1 MKNLKR
7 LAPLALAAL
16 AAGCGGNSSGG
27 DDAVELSAFVADLIQ
42 NTSDTTDPVEINGLE
57 FEFDETDTAAFDSVL
72 P

>member
-7 LAPLALAAL
+7 FSPLLLAAL
-16 AAGCGGNSSGG
+16 AAGCGGGSSGG
-27 DDAVELSAFVADLIQ
+27 GDAVQLSTFVVDLIQ

-57 FEFDETDTAAFDSVL
+57 FEIDESNAVAFDAVL